1 MRNVRH
7 YCPIK
12 STGPGAAAAS
22 VTGYP
27 AAHFE
32 NDAFGHAVRA
42 TGPKTAAT
50 DSSGETH

>member
-7 YCPIK
+7 YYPIK

-22 VTGYP
+22 VTDHP

-32 NDAFGHAVRA
+32 NDAFGREVRA
-42 TGPKTAAT
+42 TGPKTPAT
-50 DSSGETH
+50 DSLGETP